1 MQDWPPASGNILTTT
16 QYSLDT
22 TSFSHY
28 SYQPKALLKQGC
40 SSLLLAGLPTIVYTV
55 VSQFFL
61 TNSFYQISLLVQVI
75 HSIMC
80 PDPLPLSFLNKLFQ
94 LHRSFYCSEQKLLQ
108 HWTLPKILKFQHP
121 TKEELFMQ
129 TRTFLTEDTFEMR
142 RPFEENLNCVRKM
155 FLGIVILDTC

>member
-1 MQDWPPASGNILTTT
+1 
-16 QYSLDT
+16 
-22 TSFSHY
+22 
-28 SYQPKALLKQGC
+28 
-40 SSLLLAGLPTIVYTV
+40 
-55 VSQFFL
+55 
-61 TNSFYQISLLVQVI
+61 
-75 HSIMC
+75 MC